1 MSQSTPPGWYAD
13 PGRSTDEPPRERW
26 WDGAAW
32 TATTRPAENAPTRT
46 PTVPSLPLDPAGGP
60 HTLPTL
66 PGDRPLA
73 EPEAPPEPPPAPE
86 AEAEAVDQA
95 EARGRRRDRAVI
107 GFGLLGLALTGALV
121 AALLL
126 GDDGRSGSPPAEGT
140 GPPPSAGESPD
151 DGQPPPDAGPLS
163 EGRVA
168 GVALPVP
175 EQWSERPGESLV
187 SLAYG
192 AYPCPADAALD
203 CLAGAATLHALPGA
217 GTLSVEGAARSDVV
231 AFQRDA
237 YPAEAYGGVFGA
249 DELSA
254 GSVTVAGEPG
264 FRVRVGLTTPFSS
277 AVVESVAFVA
287 PGDPS
292 TLLVLRLSW
301 DDVGQAPPM
310 SDLELILDGTA
321 AVSDGPGTAA

>member
-13 PGRSTDEPPRERW
+13 PGRSADEPPRERW

-32 TATTRPAENAPTRT
+32 TATTRPAGNAPTRT
-46 PTVPSLPLDPAGGP
+46 PTVPSLPREPARGP

-73 EPEAPPEPPPAPE
+73 EPEPE
-86 AEAEAVDQA
+86 APDPSD
-95 EARGRRRDRAVI
+95 ARGRRRDRAVI

-126 GDDGRSGSPPAEGT
+126 GDDGSSPPDDGT
-140 GPPPSAGESPD
+140 GPPPSASETPD
-151 DGQPPPDAGPLS
+151 DGRRDPDAGPLS

-175 EQWSERPGESLV
+175 EEWSERPSDSLV

-192 AYPCPADAALD
+192 GYPCPADAALD

-217 GTLSVEGAARSDVV
+217 GTLSVEGAARSDVA

-237 YPAEAYGGVFGA
+237 YPGEAYGGIFGA

-254 GSVTVAGEPG
+254 GSVTVAGESG
-264 FRVRVGLTTPFSS
+264 YRVRVGLNTPFSA

-310 SDLELILDGTA
+310 SDLELILDGVV